1 MRIFVTL
8 AAALA
13 LLNGEADAAPEGTL
27 VRVRALNYTDKHLVA
42 FAFVDP
48 DAGSGVSGPYVEP
61 YSSSPSLCCYEL
73 PRQWRAGINVHLVH
87 DWWTGLLDKRAHETA
102 LHELPAYPRGR
113 PADLWAVFHADGS
126 VEVVLSDA
134 EPDDPQ
140 WPGKVKGWPAPSRD
154 HQLKQW
160 QLEHDRQS
168 RAVARLQRR
177 MNGLPPPRT
186 ARAVGRAAP
195 AQARGTEGLHRT
207 GRPPVQGSPPE
218 RRRRTPAAGP
228 GALGMAGAPQAMTP
242 PASLHPHTTRQ
253 NFQKVNR
260 R

>member
-73 PRQWRAGINVHLVH
+73 PRQWRAGIKVLLVH
-87 DWWTGLLDKRAHETA
+87 DWWTGSLDKRAHETA
-102 LHELPAYPRGR
+102 LHELPAYPGGR

-177 MNGLPPPRT
+177 MNGPPPHELR
-186 ARAVGRAAP
+186 
-195 AQARGTEGLHRT
+195 ELWDGLH
-207 GRPPVQGSPPE
+207 Q
-218 RRRRTPAAGP
+218 RRPAALKGYTGP
-228 GALGMAGAPQAMTP
+228 DDPRFKEALQKDAPELLPQALERLEWLERHKP
-242 PASLHPHTTRQ
+242 
-253 NFQKVNR
+253 
-260 R
+260 